1 MRNTDMAYNMGCW
14 MEYIGK
20 SPVYQGH
27 KALLRPIHFA
37 DQAQVL
43 IKLDENK
50 QIMAQFPDL
59 SPNWLPFNKTDFQVP
74 GAKPVF

>member
-1 MRNTDMAYNMGCW
+1 MRSSDWCYNMGCW

-27 KALLRPIHFA
+27 KALLRPIQRG
-37 DQAQVL
+37 DLTRVL
-43 IKLDENK
+43 ITLDENK
-50 QIMAQFPDL
+50 MTMAQFPDL
-59 SPNWLPFNKTDFQVP
+59 SPNWLPFLKTDFQVP